1 MQFLSRF
8 GRQRVRSGCQGS
20 SGNEWGFGLGIEYGF
35 RMQGLDLLA
44 NEIRSEGQEDLR
56 KENGKKDGEN

>member
-1 MQFLSRF
+1 MS
-8 GRQRVRSGCQGS
+8 SGCQGS
-20 SGNEWGFGLGIEYGF
+20 SGNERGFGLGIEYGF
-35 RMQGLDLLA
+35 GMQGLDLLA